1 LGLPLGGLLKAASF
15 DGGRRLSASRAKA
28 LDAPALRPRRR
39 EQLRFCNGETG
50 IRLEEDAPA
59 DGPRAVLHTQLGSV
73 CLRWPQ
79 APLDGMAAVR
89 VQVGAVENTFMYGK
103 PGDGEPKP
111 VATEEPGEL
120 RVYRGECGANTPIA
134 VLPLAPARGKAGI
147 STLQAPIA
155 PSSGPQDL
163 CLRTENT
170 APDLTWAV
178 NQVELLPLAI
188 P

>member
-1 LGLPLGGLLKAASF
+1 M
-15 DGGRRLSASRAKA
+15 RAKRRG
-28 LDAPALRPRRR
+28 DASHFSARY
-39 EQLRFCNGETG
+39 
-50 IRLEEDAPA
+50 
-59 DGPRAVLHTQLGSV
+59 
-73 CLRWPQ
+73 
-79 APLDGMAAVR
+79 AA
-89 VQVGAVENTFMYGK
+89 GG
-103 PGDGEPKP
+103 
-111 VATEEPGEL
+111 
-120 RVYRGECGANTPIA
+120 CANTPIA

-178 NQVELLPLAI
+178 NQVELLPVAS